1 MKLPITMSEATK
13 RLNPQLA
20 QAPVKKMQ
28 SQGAPKASKLE
39 DRYWDL
45 RLAEL
50 HGHDGIVVQRQFRVR
65 VTPWDAIIA
74 VHYTADF
81 AIWRQV
87 GVETGWT
94 CRLIEVK
101 DSRRKPH
108 SDELTRP
115 KLARLTNPWI
125 SGVDLAVWDGA
136 MWKSRT
142 IA

>member
-1 MKLPITMSEATK
+1 MKLPMTMSEATK

-20 QAPVKKMQ
+20 VEPVKKVQ
-28 SQGAPKASKLE
+28 PRPSKASGLE
-39 DRYWDL
+39 DRYYEEFMAHL
-45 RLAEL
+45 
-50 HGHDGIVVQRQFRVR
+50 DGKLGVVVQRQFRVR
-65 VTPWDAIIA
+65 VSDFDAIVP

-81 AIWRQV
+81 AVWQRF
-87 GVETGWT
+87 GVETTWT
-94 CRLIEVK
+94 CQLIEVK

-125 SGVDLAVWDGA
+125 SSVELWTWDGTV
-136 MWKSRT
+136 WKART